1 MKKRKLLTLTLVL
14 ALFVTTVF
22 TGCSGSAQDEAA
34 QADLQVAFATRYET
48 PVTTWD
54 PSIVYDTGNQVMH
67 NFYEM
72 LLKYDAN
79 TDTLIPALAT
89 EYSKSAD
96 GLVWTF
102 KLREGVKFHDGT
114 DFNAEA
120 VKFSIDR
127 TIAGQ
132 MGSAYIWAPVKE
144 LKVVDDYTVEFY
156 LNSPVALD
164 FIVSAANAAFIMSP
178 TAVKEAGDTF
188 ESQTEWFN
196 QGIECGTGPYMLQSQ
211 VPGDEVIATKFDDY
225 WAGWEGNHFDK
236 VVFKLI
242 PEDASRRQMLESGEA
257 DVVTSLMV
265 EDIEALKSN
274 PDIQIVVSEGIS
286 NMVAYLN
293 TEKEPLNNVKVRQ
306 AISYAFPYEDVV
318 NYIKK
323 GYASVATG
331 IIPKNMWGAM
341 EETPYTH
348 NLDKAK
354 ALLAEAGYPDGG
366 FTLTYT
372 YGAGRED
379 RKKTA
384 ELFKGELA
392 KIGVTLDIQAM
403 PWDSQWAMAHN
414 TDPNQRQDIFSTK
427 YWSDVISPYDQY
439 FTLVKSEDT
448 INWNLSYYKN
458 PEVDKLIDE
467 AGIAAAKDRESSLP
481 IFNQIGEIIA
491 KDCIIIPEGDQ
502 KSIMILSKSFKGFV
516 PNSAYIDTVFF
527 YDCYRDAAE

>member
-1 MKKRKLLTLTLVL
+1 MSKKWLATLL
-14 ALFVTTVF
+14 ALVMMIATILA
-22 TGCSGSAQDEAA
+22 GCGSAAEPAESENVE
-34 QADLQVAFATRYET
+34 VAFAARYET
-48 PVTTWD
+48 PITTWD
-54 PSIVYDTGNQVMH
+54 PSIVYDTGNQIML
-67 NFYEM
+67 NFYEL

-79 TDTLIPALAT
+79 TDTFIPVLAT
-89 EYSKSAD
+89 EYSKSDD

-127 TIAGQ
+127 TVAGQ
-132 MGSAYIWAPVKE
+132 LGSAYIWAPLKE
-144 LKVVDDYTVEFY
+144 IVVVDDYTVEFH
-156 LNSPVALD
+156 LNSPVALE
-164 FIVSAANAAFIMSP
+164 FIVSAANAAYIMSP
-178 TAVKEAGDTF
+178 TAVKAAGDTY
-188 ESQTEWFN
+188 EEQTDWFST
-196 QGIECGTGPYMLQSQ
+196 GVECGTGPYMLQSQ
-211 VPGDEVIATKFDDY
+211 VPGDEVIATKFEEY
-225 WAGWEGNHFDK
+225 WGGWEGEHFDK

-242 PEDASRRQMLESGEA
+242 PEDASRRQLLESGEA

-265 EDIEALKSN
+265 EDIEALKNN
-274 PDIQIVVSEGIS
+274 PDVQIVVSEGIS
-286 NMVAYLN
+286 SMIAYLN

-306 AISYAFPYEDVV
+306 AIAYAFPYQEVADFV
-318 NYIKK
+318 KK

-331 IIPKNMWGAM
+331 IIPKNMWGSM
-341 EETPYTH
+341 DESPYT
-348 NLDKAK
+348 LDLDRAK
-354 ALLAEAGYPDGG
+354 ELLAEAGYPDGG

-427 YWSDVISPYDQY
+427 YWSDVINPYDQY
-439 FTLVKSEDT
+439 YTLVRSEDT
-448 INWNLSYYKN
+448 INWNMAYYKN
-458 PEVDKLIDE
+458 PVVDQLIDE
-467 AGIAAAKDRESSLP
+467 AAMAAAKDREASLS
-481 IFNQIGEIIA
+481 IFKQIGEIVA
-491 KDCIIIPEGDQ
+491 EDCIIIPEGDQ
-502 KSIMILSKSFKGFV
+502 KSVMILSKSFKGYE

-527 YDCYRDAAE
+527 YDCYREAAE